1 MSIAALPL
9 GDEGCLAYRVHD
21 FAYVHGLKQRL
32 CTSLS
37 TAANIGNSLHS
48 ILPAQC
54 QSSYDHNPTKNA
66 ATWTRPL
73 RPWTQSLSL
82 GATMSNH
89 SIHDM
94 RRPRRNTVSEIPF
107 AGRIGGFQQEI
118 ADDEKNREIL
128 KSQPDAVCTFPPSL
142 CLMVTRKGIWQTD
155 RARLRSTQSAT
166 HSIPQ
171 ASWSSITGKWL

>member
-1 MSIAALPL
+1 MSIAALPP
-9 GDEGCLAYRVHD
+9 GDEGYLAYRVHD

-37 TAANIGNSLHS
+37 TATNIGNSLHS

-54 QSSYDHNPTKNA
+54 PSSYDHNPTKNA
-66 ATWTRPL
+66 DTWTRPL
-73 RPWTQSLSL
+73 KSWTQSLSL

-128 KSQPDAVCTFPPSL
+128 KSQPDAVCPFRKMPHDCEKGSRLTKQDSPLLNPRRTSSL
-142 CLMVTRKGIWQTD
+142 
-155 RARLRSTQSAT
+155 RL
-166 HSIPQ
+166 
-171 ASWSSITGKWL
+171 SSPR